1 MRFFPTR
8 NLLLAGGVAALFAA
22 VSASA
27 QDRGV
32 GTRSGSS
39 VSGVEQA
46 QTIDCRGQ
54 PATVS
59 GTDNQISFVG
69 DCPGLTVSGTDNR
82 ISITLR
88 PGAPI
93 RVSGVDNVV
102 SWRVAGKGRPQVSVS
117 GVGNSVA
124 AAR

>member
-1 MRFFPTR
+1 MRFSQTQ
-8 NLLLAGGVAALFAA
+8 NLLLTVGAALLFAA
-22 VSASA
+22 VPAPA

-32 GTRSGSS
+32 GTRNGSS

-59 GTDNQISFVG
+59 GTDNRIDFVG
-69 DCPGLTVSGTDNR
+69 DCPGLTVSGTDNQ

-93 RVSGVDNVV
+93 RVSGVENAVT
-102 SWRVAGKGRPQVSVS
+102 WRVAGKGRPQVSVS
-117 GVGNSVA
+117 GVDNRIVA
-124 AAR
+124 AR